1 MDGVDYDVLELILIS
16 SLVGLVL
23 LGTFLLVAIKMIQGG
38 RKQKRANLAD
48 EVRMIQEIYQG
59 MHKMEQRV
67 ESLETILFDRD
78 GDGGGA

>member
-1 MDGVDYDVLELILIS
+1 MDGVDYEVLELILIA

-38 RKQKRANLAD
+38 RKQKRASLAD
-48 EVRMIQEIYQG
+48 EARMIQEIYQG
-59 MHKMEQRV
+59 MRKMEQRV

>member
-16 SLVGLVL
+16 SLVGLLL
-23 LGTFLLVAIKMIQGG
+23 LGTFFLVAIKMIQGG
-38 RKQKRANLAD
+38 RKQKRAKLAD
-48 EVRMIQEIYQG
+48 EARMIQEIYQG
-59 MHKMEQRV
+59 MRKMEQRV